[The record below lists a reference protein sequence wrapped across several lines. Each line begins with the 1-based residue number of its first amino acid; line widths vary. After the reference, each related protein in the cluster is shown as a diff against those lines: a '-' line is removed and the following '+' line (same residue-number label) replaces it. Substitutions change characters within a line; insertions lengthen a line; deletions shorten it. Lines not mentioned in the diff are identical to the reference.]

1 MIPAAALLSPG
12 AVRRVLASHALAS
25 VAMSLPWPLL
35 LVLVWEDTGSAALL
49 GLAGAARM
57 LPYVLFSWAV
67 ARVADHHR
75 RDRIVQATLLGR
87 FVLLGA
93 MAALLG
99 TGHVLAA
106 VLAAAAA
113 VAVATPAYPAL
124 AAAMPTAAGPERAPR
139 ATSLLVTIEVASFVV
154 GPALG
159 GLLLAPSVRVL
170 VAPLSL
176 AGVATAALLMIR
188 IGLPAPQGAGSPEAA
203 YGVRSALRRSPALR
217 GAIVAAAAVNAVLAA
232 VGVALLPLAGE
243 AWQSGGTTYGL
254 ATGVLGFGALAGPLL
269 TRIGGTDR
277 ARVRG
282 GLVLG
287 AGCLVAVAPTP
298 SLAWALVPLAV
309 VGAAAVQ
316 VESAATGIIQVHAPD
331 RVRAGVLGVTDTAMV
346 AAAMAGA
353 FLAPLAVE
361 AVGARVVLV
370 ATGVLC
376 AAACAAVRR
385 RAPLVDV
392 VRPWTSGE
400 PIANAEDLHTGS
412 PV

>member
-1 MIPAAALLSPG
+1 M
-12 AVRRVLASHALAS
+12 
-25 VAMSLPWPLL
+25 
-35 LVLVWEDTGSAALL
+35 
-49 GLAGAARM
+49 
-57 LPYVLFSWAV
+57 
-67 ARVADHHR
+67 
-75 RDRIVQATLLGR
+75 
-87 FVLLGA
+87 
-93 MAALLG
+93 
-99 TGHVLAA
+99 
-106 VLAAAAA
+106 
-113 VAVATPAYPAL
+113 
-124 AAAMPTAAGPERAPR
+124 
-139 ATSLLVTIEVASFVV
+139 
-154 GPALG
+154 
-159 GLLLAPSVRVL
+159 
-170 VAPLSL
+170 
-176 AGVATAALLMIR
+176 
-188 IGLPAPQGAGSPEAA
+188 
-203 YGVRSALRRSPALR
+203 
-217 GAIVAAAAVNAVLAA
+217 
-232 VGVALLPLAGE
+232 
-243 AWQSGGTTYGL
+243 
-254 ATGVLGFGALAGPLL
+254 L
-269 TRIGGTDR
+269 TRIGSTDR

-287 AGCLVAVAPTP
+287 AGCLVSVAPTP

-392 VRPWTSGE
+392 VRPWTSRE
-400 PIANAEDLHTGS
+400 SIANAEDLHTGS